1 MATTSVH
8 FPKGLMEQL
17 DQVAQAQ
24 GLSRNRL
31 IVEACRQMLDEGRAW
46 PEGFFSNDHLSADDL
61 EELRAGGDE
70 LLRGILAGR
79 RSRSEAPF

>member
-8 FPKGLMEQL
+8 FPKGLVEQL
-17 DQVAQAQ
+17 DQVAAAR

-31 IVEACRQMLDEGRAW
+31 IVEACRQMLGAGREW
-46 PEGFFSNDHLSADDL
+46 PEGFFLNDHLSADDM

-70 LLRGILAGR
+70 LLQGILAAR
-79 RSRSEAPF
+79 QNRSEAPF